1 MSWRLVTPD
10 KSRKLLAARAQT
22 RPRPMKTVA
31 WSRTPI
37 SPAWIE
43 SKADVVGVCSAIAS
57 VHDLLLF
64 DAHR

>member
-1 MSWRLVTPD
+1 MPD
-10 KSRKLLAARAQT
+10 KPRKLLKARAQT

-57 VHDLLLF
+57 VHDYNLT
-64 DAHR
+64 HKYM

>member
-1 MSWRLVTPD
+1 MPD
-10 KSRKLLAARAQT
+10 KPHKLLAARAQT

-43 SKADVVGVCSAIAS
+43 SKADVVGVCSEIP
-57 VHDLLLF
+57 LYM
-64 DAHR
+64 